1 MLHLL
6 FALLIGAPPAEILSV
21 SPTPQA
27 LHPLRLSA
35 PAFGQSIEIEVRELP
50 REGAR
55 EAIQAAL
62 AEVSAVEKLTD
73 PEAAADAQGA
83 GLAALNARAGQG
95 PQPVD
100 PRLLSALTRA
110 LEVCHW
116 SERAHGPL
124 GRDLYEL
131 WGLRTPAEAGPADD
145 PEAFRRA
152 VDAAN
157 CKNLRLNADT
167 GTAELPAGAALD
179 LWGFAEGLAVDQ
191 AVAVL
196 RQHGVTNGFVQLG
209 NVYRGFGSG
218 LDSRGWHVQIQSL
231 PGMAL
236 PLGRIFLRDQSLAV
250 ASATDRPL
258 RVAVGA
264 GLPPYVHQREGR
276 PAKGTLATC
285 VVTTSALDAQ
295 ALAVTLAITGPNEGQ
310 LRLGTL
316 RPRPSVL
323 WLQGSGGGEPL
334 TIEYQWGLVPKR

>member
-6 FALLIGAPPAEILSV
+6 FALLIGAPAAGPITV
-21 SPTPQA
+21 SQTPQA
-27 LHPLRLSA
+27 LHPVRLSA
-35 PAFGQSIEIEVRELP
+35 PAFGQTLEIEVRELP

-62 AEVSAVEKLTD
+62 TEVAAVEKLTD
-73 PEAAADAQGA
+73 PEAAPDAEGA
-83 GLAALNARAGQG
+83 GLAALNARSGQG

-100 PRLLSALTRA
+100 PRLLSVLTRA

-124 GRDLYEL
+124 GRDLYRL
-131 WGLRTPAEAGPADD
+131 WGLRNATEVSPADD
-145 PEAFRRA
+145 PDAFRRA

-157 CKNLRLNADT
+157 CKNLRLDADA

-196 RQHGVTNGFVQLG
+196 RQRGVTNGFVQLG
-209 NVYRGFGSG
+209 NVYRGFGDG
-218 LDSRGWHVQIQSL
+218 LDNRGWHVQIQPL

-285 VVTTSALDAQ
+285 VVTTSALDSQ
-295 ALAVTLAITGPNEGQ
+295 ALAVALAITGPNEGQ

-323 WLQGSGGGEPL
+323 WLQGSGTGEPL